1 MSSSTA
7 LTPATTVVSTP
18 DAISSTLG
26 DEEVILDLVDGTY
39 YGLDDVGTR
48 IWRLL
53 DTPQRIGALCDALQA
68 DYDVDRA
75 TLEQDVIAL
84 LEEMERRTLIRP
96 VS

>member
-1 MSSSTA
+1 MSSSLA
-7 LTPATTVVSTP
+7 LTPSTTVVSTP

-26 DEEVILDLVDGTY
+26 SEEVILDLADGTY

-48 IWRLL
+48 VWRLL
-53 DTPQRIGALCDALQA
+53 DTPKRIDALCDALE
-68 DYDVDRA
+68 DEYDVDRA
-75 TLEQDVIAL
+75 TLETDVIAL